1 MADVAGAAIA
11 AIRRIDAVPLILDVV
26 CRTTGM
32 GFAAVARVTNDQ
44 WIVCNLLD
52 KINFGLKPGGE
63 LKVETTI
70 CSEIQRDGA
79 AVVIDHVDLDPRYSQ
94 HHTPRLYG
102 FQSYISVPII
112 RADGS
117 MFGTLCAIDPQPRQ
131 LKAPATEAMFKAFA
145 DLIAS
150 HLDAQD
156 YSDARDKE
164 LIDQRHDAELREQFI
179 AVLGHDLR
187 NPLAAIDGGIR
198 LLSRRQLDDKAVSII
213 KLIQGSVTRMGG
225 LIDSVLDFARGRL
238 GGGIV
243 LQQISS
249 DSLVPLL
256 DLVVAELRT
265 AWPDRIIET
274 DFTIVRAVSCDRE
287 RVAQLFSNLLAN
299 AITHGAP
306 DAPITTK
313 AWTHNG
319 FFELSVANSGEPI
332 PPAAMEHLF
341 QPFYRNSL
349 RPTQQGLGLGLYI
362 ASMIAQAHGGRLD
375 VISTTA
381 ETRFTFRMPINLR
394 VACS

>member
-1 MADVAGAAIA
+1 MADVAKAAIA
-11 AIRRIDAVPLILDVV
+11 AIARIDAVPMILDVV

-32 GFAAVARVTNDQ
+32 GFAAVARVTEDR
-44 WIVCNLLD
+44 WIACNLLD
-52 KINFGLKPGGE
+52 QINFGLKPGGE

-70 CSEIQRDGA
+70 CSEIRRNA
-79 AVVIDHVDLDPRYSQ
+79 EPVVIDHVDLDQRYSQ

-102 FQSYISVPII
+102 FQSYISMPII

-117 MFGTLCAIDPQPRQ
+117 MFGTLCAIDPEPRE
-131 LKAPATEAMFKAFA
+131 LNAPATLAMFKAFA
-145 DLIAS
+145 DLIAT

-198 LLSRRQLDDKAVSII
+198 LLSKRPLDNKAAGII
-213 KLIQGSVTRMGG
+213 KLMQDSAARMSG

-238 GGGIV
+238 GGGIALERV
-243 LQQISS
+243 SS
-249 DSLVPLL
+249 TSLVPLL
-256 DLVVAELRT
+256 ELVVAELQT
-265 AWPDRIIET
+265 AWPDRVIET
-274 DFTIVRAVSCDRE
+274 DFTIVEPVSCDGE

-299 AITHGAP
+299 AITHGAG
-306 DAPITTK
+306 DTSIRTK
-313 AWTHNG
+313 AWTQG
-319 FFELSVANSGEPI
+319 SFFELSVANSGEPI
-332 PPAAMEHLF
+332 PPATMEHLF

-362 ASMIAQAHGGRLD
+362 ASMIAQAHSGRLD
-375 VISTTA
+375 VTSTA
-381 ETRFTFRMPINLR
+381 VETRFTFRMPID
-394 VACS
+394 